1 MVKTINAVF
10 RGGVFVPLVS
20 VDDIAEETSL
30 EINLYLPFSDDVE
43 SPNSS
48 DYTLEEDLQLLHQTA
63 GMLGGDLPADEV
75 RYIIESPELA
85 QENLYFNA
93 GDA

>member
-1 MVKTINAVF
+1 MVKTISAVF

-20 VDDIAEETSL
+20 VDDIAPETTL
-30 EINLYLPFSDDVE
+30 EINLYLPFSDDDDALDT
-43 SPNSS
+43 SH
-48 DYTLEEDLQLLHQTA
+48 YTLEEDLLLLHQTA
-63 GMLGGDLPADEV
+63 GMLGGSLPADEV

-93 GDA
+93 GDT